1 MTTNRLIKYAAFGLC
16 LVFIFGCKT
25 AKTESSDELQIAFM
39 ADIHLQDIYGTLN
52 DSDYKGVLNP
62 GNGKYVMARTMQ
74 AQLNSTRI
82 FNENYFAFLAALDD
96 VVNRGVKY
104 VVLPGDFS
112 DDGQPVNVRGL
123 QQILDTYSKEYGI
136 HFLATTGNHD
146 PVRPYDIDAW
156 KSDFLGEDGKSQ
168 IISSQKDRF
177 TTNSAEELPVV
188 FSQDVRKMGYEGI
201 ITYLHD
207 YGFFPKKEDLYWET
221 PFSKYDYSDYN
232 FREALLQADL
242 RLRNYLIPPYYTPIP
257 DVSYL
262 VEPEK
267 DVWFLAIDANVYV
280 PTQKVK
286 GQPEVGSNYKGSSV
300 GYNNVLSHKAHLI
313 SWVKKVTQNA
323 AKYGKT
329 LIVFSHYPMIDFND
343 DASSYINEL
352 MGVGKMQTHR
362 VPQEDVARIFAN
374 AGIKLHFGGH
384 LHINDTGIRKS
395 ETGNCLIN
403 VQIPSL
409 AAYIPAY
416 KLLTVKNKDLMEVET
431 IVLDSVPRFNELF
444 PLYEK
449 EYAYLSS
456 IGAQNRWDHDIL
468 SASDY
473 HEFTSWHLKE
483 LVRLRFLKSDWPADF
498 TTFLLKSSGRDL
510 LNYSKASIP
519 EAQILS
525 DEYDGWTGFDMIYDF
540 YRLRSADKLAI
551 NDIGWDR
558 IKQYQ
563 LINSAILNHLNED
576 DPMFSEFKNFAIIL
590 HHFLNGAPA
599 DHFQVNLVEGVITNM
614 AD

>member
-1 MTTNRLIKYAAFGLC
+1 MNRFIKHAAFGLC

-25 AKTESSDELQIAFM
+25 AKVESSDDLQIAFM
-39 ADIHLQDIYGTLN
+39 ADIHLQDIYGTLS

-62 GNGKYVMARTMQ
+62 GSGKYVMARTML

-96 VVNRGVKY
+96 VVKRGVKY

-112 DDGQPVNVRGL
+112 DDGQPINVRGL
-123 QQILDTYSKEYGI
+123 QHILDTYSKEYGI

-146 PVRPYDIDAW
+146 PVRPYDIDGW
-156 KSDFLGEDGKSQ
+156 KSDFMGEDGKSQ

-177 TTNSAEELPVV
+177 AAIGAEELPVV

-201 ITYLHD
+201 LTYLHD
-207 YGFFPKKEDLYWET
+207 FGFFPKKEDLYWET
-221 PFSKYDYSDYN
+221 PFSKYDYSDYD
-232 FREALLQADL
+232 FQEAKLEADL
-242 RLRNYLIPPYYTPIP
+242 RYRNYLIPPYYTPIP

-286 GQPEVGSNYKGSSV
+286 EQPEVGSNYKGSSV

-313 SWVKKVTQNA
+313 EWVKKVTQNA
-323 AKYGKT
+323 EKYGKT

-343 DASSYINEL
+343 DATSYINEL
-352 MGVGKMQTHR
+352 MGNGKMQTHR

-395 ETGNCLIN
+395 EKGNCLIN

-431 IVLDSVPRFNELF
+431 IVLDSVPRFKELF

-449 EYAYLSS
+449 EYAYLLSS
-456 IGAQNRWDHDIL
+456 GAKTRWNHDIL
-468 SASDY
+468 SVSDY
-473 HEFTSWHLKE
+473 HEFTSFHLRE
-483 LVRLRFLKSDWPADF
+483 LVRLRFLKSDWPEDF
-498 TTFLLKSSGRDL
+498 KAFLLNSSGRDL
-510 LNYSKASIP
+510 LKYSKAPINAS
-519 EAQILS
+519 E
-525 DEYDGWTGFDMIYDF
+525 EYLKQFDSWTGFDMIYDF

-551 NDIGWDR
+551 RDIGRDR

-563 LINSAILNHLNED
+563 LINNAILNNLDSND
-576 DPMFSEFKNFAIIL
+576 VRLSKFKSFATTF

-599 DHFQVNLVEGVITNM
+599 DHFQVNLKEGFII
-614 AD
+614 DLQ